1 MPTRA
6 EPRPAAFALVFLAFH
21 LHFTATLVVS
31 IYDYATRQVA
41 VVVSVA
47 EPGLRDGGGLRRA
60 RRLTRGAKKAAQA
73 TLHVLLSWALDK
85 AVWKMYEVA
94 VARVPDSIADAAAP
108 FWLGAVLVYLL
119 VGAVEVLYRATVT
132 AYYFDCKRTE
142 EKTAAGHIHME

>member
-108 FWLGAVLVYLL
+108 F
-119 VGAVEVLYRATVT
+119 
-132 AYYFDCKRTE
+132 
-142 EKTAAGHIHME
+142 